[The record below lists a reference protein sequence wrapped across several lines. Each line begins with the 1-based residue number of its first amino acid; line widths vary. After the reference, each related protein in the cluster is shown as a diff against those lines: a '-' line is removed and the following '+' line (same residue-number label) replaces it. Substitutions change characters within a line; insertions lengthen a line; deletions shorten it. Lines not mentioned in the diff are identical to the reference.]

1 MQLQAIDLFAG
12 AGGLSLGLTRAGWDV
27 VAACEIDQS
36 AAQTHHLNFPSTKLF
51 GDVREIDFRAFKNID
66 LLAGGPPCQPFSVAG
81 KQLAGSDGRDMIPEF
96 IRAITEAQPKAFLL
110 ENVPGL
116 IAAKNADYS
125 QKIINQLNDLGYDL
139 SIKKVNA
146 ADYGVAQKRERILF
160 IGFKKKLDFQFPAP
174 THGISAPNPYINSS
188 TVLIDVPDCEPNKA
202 IVTYAKNPVLRPS
215 PWAGMLV
222 NGQGRP
228 INPNTPSQT
237 IPATAGG
244 NRTHILDPHGILL
257 AYHQHLIQGGK
268 PYVGKVEGVRRLNI
282 RESARIQSFPDSFE
296 FLGSKSSQYA
306 QIGNAVPP
314 ILAQVISAA
323 IKQYF

>member
-12 AGGLSLGLTRAGWDV
+12 AGGLSLGLTKAGWDV
-27 VAACEIDQS
+27 IAACEIDQS
-36 AAQTHHLNFPSTKLF
+36 ASQTHHHNFPSTTLLS
-51 GDVREIDFRAFKNID
+51 DVRGINFHSYKNID

-81 KQLAGSDGRDMIPEF
+81 KQLAGSDVRDMIPEF

-116 IAAKNADYS
+116 IAAKNATYS
-125 QKIINQLNDLGYDL
+125 KNFITYLTNLGY
-139 SIKKVNA
+139 SVYIKKINA
-146 ADYGVAQKRERILF
+146 ADYGVAQRRERILF
-160 IGFKKKLDFQFPAP
+160 IGFKKKVDFKFPTS
-174 THGISAPNPYINSS
+174 THGVSALTPYVNSS
-188 TVLIDVPDCEPNKA
+188 MVLINVPDCEPNNA

-244 NRTHILDPHGILL
+244 NRTHIIDPQGILL
-257 AYHQHLIQGGK
+257 AYHHHLIQGGK
-268 PYVGKVEGVRRLNI
+268 PYVGQVEGVRRLNI

-296 FLGSKSSQYA
+296 F
-306 QIGNAVPP
+306 
-314 ILAQVISAA
+314 
-323 IKQYF
+323 